1 MILLFLLDKKQGNLL
16 RGRRKK
22 EEVSD
27 EIRKWELV
35 ILKAGRI
42 NRGNRLVKYSRIV
55 LEALKVCT

>member
-16 RGRRKK
+16 RERRKK

-42 NRGNRLVKYSRIV
+42 NRENRLVKYSRIV
-55 LEALKVCT
+55 LEALRVCT